1 MRRTRKRTAKE
12 SPPPRAS
19 DECRTEQS
27 DEMRLQQ
34 LHDGLTWPVEWF
46 GTFPIR
52 KVTAED
58 VAKRLDA
65 LLELDGSDEGGGE
78 QPSST
83 RAAAQRRHGRRALLR
98 ISETAVEVAETDD
111 AGQKQTPSLLL
122 SHQLRK
128 VCCAVCRVQTAQL
141 AYITREQHSHYGH
154 HVPGRKQC
162 HAFRVGT
169 PLHAQQIQTA
179 LADAFR
185 QQQRNDDD
193 VKMAV
198 MPNGGDMPNCPI
210 GGHHHHQDNANDGT
224 MLMTWHPPADSGAN
238 SLSTLP
244 PASFSSAVALPEVN
258 GTRENVLLA
267 TPLKRGTPSPF
278 SSQMR
283 LSSSSLLQRIFG
295 GGSAT
300 PKKQLSVAAACSPA
314 KKMMTPST
322 TDGPVIDRVKT
333 DPSSIGFE
341 TDRRPSSIGFKT
353 DPSLI
358 GFKTDPS
365 SIGFETDRRPSS
377 IGFKTDPS
385 LIGFKTD
392 PSSIGFE
399 TDRRPSS
406 IGFKTD
412 LSSIGFETDG
422 VPSSIGFETDR
433 HRSDSRRTDSNHSAV
448 HRHTFTFFAYRLPFS
463 KAALASDAFSFFNCV
478 RNNAKMRRRSIAA
491 KPSMA
496 CALTGNGRGSAG
508 GKPQSEIIVK
518 ADEGEMSGQPH
529 AVKVDEQLVY
539 DDRIKEWIYP
549 MDAGAV
555 LEELQRLAYFC
566 RPQEKEIVM
575 GHLRAMPAG
584 HFTLRLSGTRRRCLA
599 LSIRVEKDEK
609 NPKGIAHYLVLRNE
623 HGFRIKG
630 SKRYFQS
637 LPMLITHH
645 SVMTDQLPCRLL
657 LSDWRWTRDETH
669 RRRQSSGGSTLAVL
683 RAREEDNG
691 NTTNMMPN
699 TIRWRRDALSAM
711 ARTQNG
717 HRTNSSTLMSSQSST
732 ILSA

>member
-34 LHDGLTWPVEWF
+34 LHDGLTWPVE
-46 GTFPIR
+46 
-52 KVTAED
+52 
-58 VAKRLDA
+58 
-65 LLELDGSDEGGGE
+65 
-78 QPSST
+78 
-83 RAAAQRRHGRRALLR
+83 
-98 ISETAVEVAETDD
+98 
-111 AGQKQTPSLLL
+111 QTPSLLL

-198 MPNGGDMPNCPI
+198 MTNAGDMLNCPI
-210 GGHHHHQDNANDGT
+210 GGHHHQENANDGT
-224 MLMTWHPPADSGAN
+224 MLMTWHPPADGGAN

-244 PASFSSAVALPEVN
+244 PASFSSALALPEVN

-295 GGSAT
+295 GGSTT

-322 TDGPVIDRVKT
+322 TGFRFRKPRWPLT
-333 DPSSIGFE
+333 PFRSS
-341 TDRRPSSIGFKT
+341 TASVTTPKC
-353 DPSLI
+353 
-358 GFKTDPS
+358 
-365 SIGFETDRRPSS
+365 
-377 IGFKTDPS
+377 
-385 LIGFKTD
+385 
-392 PSSIGFE
+392 
-399 TDRRPSS
+399 
-406 IGFKTD
+406 
-412 LSSIGFETDG
+412 
-422 VPSSIGFETDR
+422 
-433 HRSDSRRTDSNHSAV
+433 AV
-448 HRHTFTFFAYRLPFS
+448 GQS
-463 KAALASDAFSFFNCV
+463 
-478 RNNAKMRRRSIAA
+478 
-491 KPSMA
+491 
-496 CALTGNGRGSAG
+496 
-508 GKPQSEIIVK
+508 PQSLRWHAPSPATAAEVPAESPKK

-699 TIRWRRDALSAM
+699 TVRNPKMQRSLKTFLYRFGGEGTPCRQWHEHKTDTGQTRPL
-711 ARTQNG
+711 
-717 HRTNSSTLMSSQSST
+717 
-732 ILSA
+732 

>member
-1 MRRTRKRTAKE
+1 MKLSGLLLISFSELCCAHFSSASIIVSMRRTRKRTAKE

-65 LLELDGSDEGGGE
+65 LLELDVSDEGGGE

-98 ISETAVEVAETDD
+98 ISETAVEVVETDD
-111 AGQKQTPSLLL
+111 AGQKTPSLLL

-162 HAFRVGT
+162 HAFRAGT

-193 VKMAV
+193 DVKMAM

-210 GGHHHHQDNANDGT
+210 GGPHHHHQDNANDGT
-224 MLMTWHPPADSGAN
+224 MLMTWQPPADSGAN
-238 SLSTLP
+238 PLSTLP

-258 GTRENVLLA
+258 GTRENALLT

-322 TDGPVIDRVKT
+322 
-333 DPSSIGFE
+333 IGFRFRKPRWPL
-341 TDRRPSSIGFKT
+341 TPFRSSTASVTTPKC
-353 DPSLI
+353 
-358 GFKTDPS
+358 
-365 SIGFETDRRPSS
+365 
-377 IGFKTDPS
+377 
-385 LIGFKTD
+385 
-392 PSSIGFE
+392 
-399 TDRRPSS
+399 
-406 IGFKTD
+406 
-412 LSSIGFETDG
+412 
-422 VPSSIGFETDR
+422 
-433 HRSDSRRTDSNHSAV
+433 
-448 HRHTFTFFAYRLPFS
+448 
-463 KAALASDAFSFFNCV
+463 AAGQS
-478 RNNAKMRRRSIAA
+478 
-491 KPSMA
+491 
-496 CALTGNGRGSAG
+496 
-508 GKPQSEIIVK
+508 PQSLRWHAPSPATAAEAPAESPKK
-518 ADEGEMSGQPH
+518 ADESEMSRQPH
-529 AVKVDEQLVY
+529 VAKVDEQLVY

-575 GHLRAMPAG
+575 AHLRAMPAG

-599 LSIRVEKDEK
+599 LTIRVEKDEK

-645 SVMTDQLPCRLL
+645 SVMTEQLPCRLL

-691 NTTNMMPN
+691 NTTN